1 MKSQSVSPSNEKS
14 YNLFGVHLQF
24 LVPPTDGN
32 DRIAMYRGVV
42 PPAVMIPL
50 HSHREPELC
59 YVLDGSMETYRETDS
74 PHGWTTLQ
82 RDEVFSMAGGVKHAL
97 RNSFDKPCTIVLI
110 ANGTL
115 YDFFRAVVAPSI
127 PDDPQ
132 LPLTAEQMQ
141 EFSRAAARYD
151 YWMASPAENSAIGLH
166 LPPMP
171 QMEDNRV
178 GF

>member
-1 MKSQSVSPSNEKS
+1 MKIQAVSRSKEQAYS
-14 YNLFGVHLQF
+14 LFGVQLHF
-24 LVPPTDGN
+24 LIPPIDGN

-42 PPAVMIPL
+42 PPAVLIPL
-50 HSHREPELC
+50 HSHREPELF
-59 YVLDGSMETYRETDS
+59 YVLDGSIEIYRDTDS

-82 RDEVFSMAGGVKHAL
+82 QDEVFSVAGGVKHAL

-115 YDFFRAVVAPSI
+115 YDFFRRVVVPGV
-127 PDDPQ
+127 PNEPQ
-132 LPLTAEQMQ
+132 LPLTAGQMQ
-141 EFSRAAARYD
+141 EFVGAAARYD
-151 YWMASPAENSAIGLH
+151 YWMASPEENSAIGLH

-171 QMEDNRV
+171 QVEINRV